1 MWREVVMRRRH
12 YFEFEDMAWLPGW
25 LRECMTLYVAAMHR
39 LLGSTAV
46 LTPLVR
52 RALEASPG
60 RRVVDL
66 CSGAGGPMP
75 KVIDA
80 LREQDGED
88 VELVLTDL
96 YPNTLAAKQLTD
108 EAQGVRYETR
118 SIDATA
124 VPDELGGVR
133 TIVCGLHHMR
143 PAQARAILEDAWQK
157 RQPFVAFELSD
168 NSAPIALWW
177 TAIPFG
183 LLMTL
188 AITPFLRPLRLR
200 QIVFTYL
207 IPVLPVLIAWDGAVS
222 NVRTYSEGDLQ
233 ELLSGAQSEDYR
245 WEIGTAPSARGPGK
259 MLYVMG
265 LPQAGE

>member
-1 MWREVVMRRRH
+1 
-12 YFEFEDMAWLPGW
+12 MAWLPGW
-25 LRECMTLYVAAMHR
+25 LRECMTLYVAVMHR
-39 LLGSTAV
+39 ILGSRAV
-46 LTPLVR
+46 LAPLVG
-52 RALEASPG
+52 RALEASSRPK
-60 RRVVDL
+60 VIDL
-66 CSGAGGPMP
+66 CSGGGGPMP
-75 KVIDA
+75 GVMEE
-80 LREQDGED
+80 LREQGRDD

-96 YPNTLAAKQLTD
+96 YPNALAARQLTD
-108 EAQGVRYETR
+108 EAQGVRYEQR

-124 VPDELGGVR
+124 VPEELGGVR

-143 PAQARAILEDAWQK
+143 PTQARAILEDAWQK

-188 AITPFLRPLRLR
+188 LFTPLVRPLTLR
-200 QIVFTYL
+200 QLVFTYL

-222 NVRTYSEGDLQ
+222 NVRTYTEEDLR

-245 WEIGTAPSARGPGK
+245 WEIGTASSARGPGK
-259 MLYVMG
+259 MLYVLG
-265 LPQAGE
+265 LPETGE